1 MDLHNVYEH
10 RMMQQ
15 QQRSMDAERN
25 RPASRNDYSDRQ
37 LSALVLLSMIMA
49 SLPAIANSVI
59 A

>member
-15 QQRSMDAERN
+15 QTRSLDPERN
-25 RPASRNDYSDRQ
+25 RPAGNDYSDRQ
-37 LSALVLLSMIMA
+37 LTALVLLSMIMA
-49 SLPAIANSVI
+49 SLPAIANSVL

>member
-1 MDLHNVYEH
+1 
-10 RMMQQ
+10 MMQQ

-25 RPASRNDYSDRQ
+25 RPAGRNDYSDRQ

>member
-10 RMMQQ
+10 RVMQQ

-25 RPASRNDYSDRQ
+25 CPAGRNDYSDRQ
-37 LSALVLLSMIMA
+37 LSALVLLSVIMA
-49 SLPAIANSVI
+49 SLPAIANVI